1 MQNYNSKFKIIFIL
15 IINFVLFPVAVQ
27 GAVLYLE
34 PASGEYYWDDVFVA
48 EIKIDTEGEE
58 INAVKIDLTFFQE
71 LLEAKDF
78 SQGNSILAFWPEGPS
93 FSNQEG
99 TISFVGGVPG
109 GFQGDGLL
117 GKLVF
122 QTKKSG
128 EQFSAQ
134 SAAVRFLDSSQVL
147 LNDGLGTP
155 AELITKEAIFTIFPE
170 KREVSEDQWR
180 KELEKDDIP
189 PESFEI
195 IISQDPFLFEG
206 KYFIVFQTQDKQ
218 TGIDYYEVKEG
229 KRDWQRAES
238 PYLLEDQSLK
248 SIIKV
253 KAVDKAG
260 NERMAE
266 ITPPYKVTWKDIIP
280 WIILVIIF
288 GLVIWWLSKLFNF
301 RC

>member
-122 QTKKSG
+122 QTKKKRRTVLRAICGS
-128 EQFSAQ
+128 EIFRQFS
-134 SAAVRFLDSSQVL
+134 
-147 LNDGLGTP
+147 G
-155 AELITKEAIFTIFPE
+155 
-170 KREVSEDQWR
+170 
-180 KELEKDDIP
+180 
-189 PESFEI
+189 
-195 IISQDPFLFEG
+195 
-206 KYFIVFQTQDKQ
+206 FIK
-218 TGIDYYEVKEG
+218 
-229 KRDWQRAES
+229 
-238 PYLLEDQSLK
+238 
-248 SIIKV
+248 
-253 KAVDKAG
+253 
-260 NERMAE
+260 
-266 ITPPYKVTWKDIIP
+266 
-280 WIILVIIF
+280 
-288 GLVIWWLSKLFNF
+288 
-301 RC
+301 

>member
-1 MQNYNSKFKIIFIL
+1 
-15 IINFVLFPVAVQ
+15 
-27 GAVLYLE
+27 
-34 PASGEYYWDDVFVA
+34 
-48 EIKIDTEGEE
+48 
-58 INAVKIDLTFFQE
+58 
-71 LLEAKDF
+71 
-78 SQGNSILAFWPEGPS
+78 
-93 FSNQEG
+93 
-99 TISFVGGVPG
+99 
-109 GFQGDGLL
+109 
-117 GKLVF
+117 
-122 QTKKSG
+122 
-128 EQFSAQ
+128 
-134 SAAVRFLDSSQVL
+134 VRFLDSSQVL

>member
-238 PYLLEDQSLK
+238 PYLLEDQELK

>member
-189 PESFEI
+189 PEPFEI

-266 ITPPYKVTWKDIIP
+266 ITPPYKVTWKDMIP